1 MQSYPV
7 FSQDGLWLSGPCV
20 CVSVCSR
27 MCTHPHA
34 GLFLCLPLSLRAVT
48 KSGGT
53 GESVSMCLCPD
64 LCAWVLAGE
73 PVAVCPCLPFW
84 GASPLCPVML

>member
-1 MQSYPV
+1 MA
-7 FSQDGLWLSGPCV
+7 LWAMCVRV
-20 CVSVCSR
+20 CVFTHVHTPTRWTVSVPASQPSC
-27 MCTHPHA
+27 
-34 GLFLCLPLSLRAVT
+34 VT

-84 GASPLCPVML
+84 GASPLCPVLL